1 LRIKDNPNHFIGVHG
16 WIVPPKERNDFHLNQ
31 NKSRRPER
39 GALLLYVGFGLAL
52 LALLAWTSIRTLRET
67 PSREVGLDLPG
78 YGWVTLTLTTDPFP
92 PLPGG
97 RVTLD
102 LMVETSRGGG
112 VDVGENLPYRFGM
125 ADSPQSLGEGQ
136 AVNGPRGYQ
145 AQVQFPTPGN
155 YWLVYDLTGGHQAR
169 FSLYVK
175 PAQ

>member
-1 LRIKDNPNHFIGVHG
+1 MNHQK
-16 WIVPPKERNDFHLNQ
+16 P
-31 NKSRRPER
+31 RRPER
-39 GALLLYVGFGLAL
+39 GALLLYLGFGLAL
-52 LALLAWTSIRTLRET
+52 LALLVWASIRTLQET

-97 RVTLD
+97 NVTLD
-102 LMVETSRGGG
+102 LMVATSSGGG
-112 VDVGENLPYRFGM
+112 VEVGDRLPYRFGM
-125 ADSPQSLGEGQ
+125 ADSAQSLGEGQ
-136 AVNGPRGYQ
+136 AISGPRGYLT
-145 AQVQFPTPGN
+145 QVQFPAPGN